1 MTIILRADTR
11 VQAPALLRKTVRDMD
26 SQLAVFNTQR
36 MDERI
41 NQSAAQPRLNASLIA
56 LFALFAVLPAAVG
69 GFSGGGSGATG
80 PPRQPRGPRGA
91 DCAPWGGMAWGG
103 PRGRTPGSTMT
114 GATSPAAGPRP

>member
-80 PPRQPRGPRGA
+80 PPRQPRGPRRGL
-91 DCAPWGGMAWGG
+91 CAVGWDGVGGRRAK
-103 PRGRTPGSTMT
+103 PPGSTMT